1 MIKNYNK
8 KVEKYYWGKS
18 VCLIHKNGIAYIHI
32 SFDDEEYPDEGYISG
47 FEVFNNDKKRE
58 IFQELLDIAEGIA
71 TKYGRWGLYIDI
83 SHDDELVDWLKEND
97 FEIKDSEDGEYS
109 MCKFIERYEGLLKLR
124 YKTNKTKLRLKA
136 K

>member
-8 KVEKYYWGKS
+8 EVYKYFWGES
-18 VCLIHKNGIAYIHI
+18 VYLIHKNGIAFMRI
-32 SFDDEEYPDEGYISG
+32 SIDNERRKNEGYIS
-47 FEVFNNDKKRE
+47 EIVVFNNDKKRE

-71 TKYGRWGLYIDI
+71 VKYDRWGLCIDI
-83 SHDDELVDWLKEND
+83 SHDDELVDWFKEND
-97 FEIKDSEDGEYS
+97 FDIEDSEDGEYS
-109 MCKFIERYEGLLKLR
+109 MCKFVERYEGLLKLR

>member
-8 KVEKYYWGKS
+8 EVYKYFWGES
-18 VCLIHKNGIAYIHI
+18 VYLIHKNGIAFMRI
-32 SFDDEEYPDEGYISG
+32 SIDNERRKHEGYIS
-47 FEVFNNDKKRE
+47 EIVVFNNDKKRE

-71 TKYGRWGLYIDI
+71 AKYDRWGLCIDI
-83 SHDDELVDWLKEND
+83 SHDDELVDWFKEND
-97 FEIKDSEDGEYS
+97 FDIEDSEDGEYS
-109 MCKFIERYEGLLKLR
+109 MCKFVERYEGLLKLR

>member
-8 KVEKYYWGKS
+8 EVQKYFWGES
-18 VCLIHKNGIAYIHI
+18 VYLIHKNGIAFMRI
-32 SFDDEEYPDEGYISG
+32 SFDNERHKHEGYIV
-47 FEVFNNDKKRE
+47 EIVIFNNDKKRE
-58 IFQELLDIAEGIA
+58 IFQELLDIAEVI
-71 TKYGRWGLYIDI
+71 TIKHDRYCLDIDI
-83 SHDDELVDWLKEND
+83 SHDDELVDWLKENHFRIED
-97 FEIKDSEDGEYS
+97 VEDGEYS